1 MRKSKQNNEAAE
13 DKPEKESDEQGLSFG
28 KSFME
33 KNIVTAVKENVDP
46 EKLERNMTL
55 TKTKTPAELA
65 QINSISEFPVPEKIK
80 NILNQSGSKAEKIG
94 KDKESK
100 KRRHSDIEPKSI
112 EPFTMYSTLPRS
124 LRETKLVTNVKVE
137 EDEEVLARVLPD
149 TTTGHLG

>member
-1 MRKSKQNNEAAE
+1 MGSPAELGNIDSLGDIPIPTVRKSKQPTE
-13 DKPEKESDEQGLSFG
+13 DKPETESEEQGMSFG

-46 EKLERNMTL
+46 EKLERYMTL

-80 NILNQSGSKAEKIG
+80 NILNQSGSKAEKVG

-100 KRRHSDIEPKSI
+100 KRRVSKMVARNQGGAAAS
-112 EPFTMYSTLPRS
+112 
-124 LRETKLVTNVKVE
+124 ETKLE
-137 EDEEVLARVLPD
+137 
-149 TTTGHLG
+149 